1 MAVRTRHVLQ
11 QGAVIKALVRA
22 GATAMKK
29 PAGGELETPTPE
41 IRETVKPRP
50 EGLID
55 DYIRHVGGSKS
66 SYKKVVPPHLYPQW
80 GFPALAR
87 TLEGVPYD
95 MTKVLNG
102 GCRIEVHTPLPR
114 GEDLILRA
122 CLESIDDNGS
132 RAILKQ
138 RLITGTRSAPDAI
151 TCYNYAIVPLRK
163 KGEKGKKKAKK
174 APKLVPAD
182 AREIAS
188 WKLSAKAGRDFAVL
202 TGDFNPIHWIG
213 PAARAAGFKG
223 TILHGFST
231 LARSIESLNKNVWSG
246 DARWLKTVD
255 VQFTRPLVL
264 PARPKVFVSGD
275 SFAVGEAPGAP
286 AYLLGTFESESPYDG

>member
-1 MAVRTRHVLQ
+1 MGVRLRHVWQ
-11 QGAVIKALVRA
+11 QGPVIAALARA
-22 GATAMKK
+22 GMAAIKK
-29 PAGGELETPTPE
+29 PETSGSLQTPTPE
-41 IRETVKPRP
+41 IEQVVPARP
-50 EGLID
+50 SGLID
-55 DYIRHVGGSKS
+55 DYVRHVGGTPSA
-66 SYKKVVPPHLYPQW
+66 YRDIVPAHFYPQW

-95 MTKVLNG
+95 MRRVLNG
-102 GCRIEVHTPLPR
+102 GCRIEIHQPLPR

-138 RLITGTRSAPDAI
+138 RLITGTRSVPDAL

-163 KGEKGKKKAKK
+163 KGEKRSKDKKP
-174 APKLVPAD
+174 PKVVPAD
-182 AREIAS
+182 AREVAQWRLTPAS
-188 WKLSAKAGRDFAVL
+188 GREFAVL

-223 TILHGFST
+223 CILHGFST
-231 LARSIESLNKNVWSG
+231 LARAIESLNKNVWSG
-246 DARWLKTVD
+246 DSRWLHTVD

-264 PARPKVFVSGD
+264 PAKPRVYLTGNQ
-275 SFAVGEAPGAP
+275 FAVGEAPGAP
-286 AYLLGTFESESPYDG
+286 AYLLGTFESESPNHG